1 MPRAALPHD
10 RGDGAEPDPLRGAGR
25 EHRNHEGERP
35 RAANIAVSPHRVRPT
50 FRKPFY
56 QKPKTD
62 PASLKKA
69 CKASIKEAW
78 RPKAQKV
85 GYTYHKNACS

>member
-1 MPRAALPHD
+1 MGLPPCRALLYLTTAATAQNLIHYAAPGGSTGIT
-10 RGDGAEPDPLRGAGR
+10 RESGR
-25 EHRNHEGERP
+25 ARV
-35 RAANIAVSPHRVRPT
+35 NIAVSPHRVRPT

-69 CKASIKEAW
+69 CKASI
-78 RPKAQKV
+78 
-85 GYTYHKNACS
+85 